1 MELNPASAF
10 RVYMEVKDVQL
21 SFSYRG
27 PFHDGLTERI
37 VDISENTIA
46 DHLGQKKMNRKVS
59 FLLVECFQNIIKH
72 GEQIKRDPNETILD
86 DGMFTFR
93 SEGDSYFINSINVV
107 RKDQIEGLSQT
118 VALINSKTRE
128 ELKEM
133 YRAQLV
139 NNELSDKGGAG
150 LGLIEIA
157 RKSGNRLEVE
167 FEPLDGDYALFH
179 QQVFFSSIE
188 GKTGVNQIER
198 TKSLYKQLE
207 ESDLMMTY
215 KGDFSQKSILPLL
228 NIVESNIGQSKHE
241 AYLAKKV
248 GHVLIEMLQNI
259 AKHAKGTNGAKDGIF
274 TIGRYKDRFFVQT
287 GNRVEETESK
297 ELSTRIK
304 ELQEMKYEELAFLH
318 KEKIKE
324 SIYLE
329 DKTRTGLGLI
339 QIAKASTEVPRYSLT
354 PYDGDM
360 FYTLSV
366 VV

>member
-1 MELNPASAF
+1 MELTPASAF
-10 RVYMEVKDVQL
+10 RVYLEVKDVQL

-27 PFHDGLTERI
+27 PFHDGLTDRI

-46 DHLGQKKMNRKVS
+46 DHMGQRKMNRKVS

-72 GEQIKRDPNETILD
+72 GEQIKREPKEELLD

-107 RKDQIEGLSQT
+107 RKDQIDDLQAT
-118 VALINSKTRE
+118 VDLINSKTKA

-139 NNELSDKGGAG
+139 SNELSEKGGAG

-167 FEPLDGDYALFH
+167 FEALEGDYALFH
-179 QQVFFSSIE
+179 QQVFFSSVE
-188 GKTGVNQIER
+188 GKTGENQIPR
-198 TKSLYKQLE
+198 TKALYRQLE

-259 AKHAKGTNGAKDGIF
+259 SKHAKCTNGAKDGIF

-287 GNRVEETESK
+287 GNRVEEKDAANLESK
-297 ELSTRIK
+297 LH
-304 ELQEMKYEELAFLH
+304 ELQKMKYEELAILH
-318 KEKIKE
+318 REKIKE

-339 QIAKASTEVPRYSLT
+339 QIAKASTQAPRFQIA
-354 PYDGDM
+354 PFDGDM